1 MRLLNKSL
9 TESVYN
15 ALNEGERY
23 VIKYW
28 ESEADRDEGFSE
40 TEYITADDLEDAI
53 AQTREMYYDNDWAS
67 CELGDEDDEE
77 VSGPLFGIYPEDKKV
92 TEERFGRAKVNES
105 VTVTAG
111 STYVTVDET
120 GVMVDDNGTTVTVN
134 GGATVNIENNEL
146 VPEVPMGD
154 MGAEAPLEP
163 VEGEVPVENEEPTE
177 EVPAEDG
184 EEVIE
189 PSEELLEPE
198 EEDELKE
205 NAGDPN
211 STVEIYK
218 NPEFDYSIKDIT
230 ELDNVDVGDV
240 RSIDMFSILNGL
252 EERLQE
258 RYGTEN
264 WGLLNTFQTRQG
276 KHKKT
281 NESYA
286 SAILDISIPKNKR
299 LQELNTVLTVEVYGD
314 KALKECVV
322 KDARYNKRIER
333 FCGKTKDPVKFLE
346 GVMVDLVN
354 NRAKLKLTNYQPMK
368 EDVDHSNE
376 GIADEAYDIAEIINN
391 NADSRAQTND
401 KGDKILRRDDFDEEF
416 ALACKEVLGLS
427 DDDMDNFWSGDLLKN
442 RFKDHPYSGC
452 EDPWD
457 LEVTVRSI
465 LGYDGWDTIYED
477 DDENDYCEGDL
488 VSRNWDNEESMNE
501 DVEFMVG
508 KPYEDKGMNF
518 ADGKAIDKDV
528 KRQERHIK
536 QHKSLGKSTKKFK
549 VEKEPD
555 QKNTQGKKVEDLADT
570 VEPSKEGGKK
580 KKSPSKKKK
589 SVKESLEGNNAFWE
603 KGVKSGAKFPSDAGE
618 IEILDLDK
626 NSNYILGKRRSK
638 WSKDGKDDYVSYV
651 AAWNPELVGDK
662 ITWGQGHYFDSQDS
676 DNEKNARDYF
686 EKKKLGE
693 GVNEDAD
700 RIVLKPVENFDFT
713 DPYGDY
719 YSDDNGNLYKSVDNG
734 NELYIC
740 TKAGE
745 PLKDVNPEN
754 YILGDKALN
763 ENTESLRAE
772 IQPII
777 DKAKELGWNVDETGS
792 ELEFELSGDSG
803 FVIGQMYL
811 DLDDYKSVK
820 EVLRSLKSQAED
832 DSPYGYDEN
841 WNLYSEI
848 KDLFNK
854 KPIKEAKGLLDDEDT
869 PTESDVDENSEDL
882 VDIDD
887 SELEEG
893 ATEVAIF
900 HRRPASVDAMKKA
913 EANGITVNKSN
924 YKIIGTKEL
933 PKEQFEDFAK
943 HLSSGSYSWLK
954 DMYKADDSN
963 SGTFNCIEVKNMDDS
978 SMTLLVD
985 PNGYDYA
992 RYVAMKPENVEENP
1006 EDIEEEPIEEPEVAE

>member
-9 TESVYN
+9 TESVFS
-15 ALNEGERY
+15 ALTEGERY

-28 ESEADRDEGFSE
+28 ESEADRDDGFSE

-53 AQTREMYYDNDWAS
+53 AQTREMYYDNNWAS
-67 CELGDEDDEE
+67 CELGDGDDEE

-92 TEERFGRAKVNES
+92 TEERFGRAKKVNES

-163 VEGEVPVENEEPTE
+163 VDGELPMENEEPAEVEEPTE
-177 EVPAEDG
+177 AEG
-184 EEVIE
+184 EEEVIE
-189 PSEELLEPE
+189 PSEELIEPE
-198 EEDELKE
+198 EDEDDLEESAKLKE

-211 STVEIYK
+211 DTVEIFK
-218 NPEFDYSIKDIT
+218 NPEFDYSIKDVT

-354 NRAKLKLTNYQPMK
+354 NRAKLKLTNYQPMN
-368 EDVDHSNE
+368 EDVKE
-376 GIADEAYDIAEIINN
+376 LKEEVADEAYELAEYIEN
-391 NADSRAQTND
+391 RCG
-401 KGDKILRRDDFDEEF
+401 GDMQEGVNGESILRRDDFDKLFIEGIKKI
-416 ALACKEVLGLS
+416 AGLNDKEIDAYFNYELGKPVCGE
-427 DDDMDNFWSGDLLKN
+427 DDA
-442 RFKDHPYSGC
+442 
-452 EDPWD
+452 WD

-465 LGYDGWDTIYED
+465 MGYDGYETIYES
-477 DDENDYCEGDL
+477 DDERNADEGDL
-488 VSRNWDNEESMNE
+488 VKIVQVPVNESSDREKELKSIFKDLADSNEDVEDITDELRSLETNGVITSDEYDLIQDKWDEWLNE

-536 QHKSLGKSTKKFK
+536 QHKALGKATKKFK

-651 AAWNPELVGDK
+651 AAWNPELVDDK

-693 GVNEDAD
+693 GVNEDAE
-700 RIVLKPVENFDFT
+700 RVVLNPEKNFGYT
-713 DPYGDY
+713 DPYGVY
-719 YSDDNGNLYKSVDNG
+719 YKDDNGNLYKSVDNG

-745 PLKDVNPEN
+745 PLKDVDPSK
-754 YILGDKALN
+754 YILSDKALN
-763 ENTESLRAE
+763 ELT
-772 IQPII
+772 
-777 DKAKELGWNVDETGS
+777 
-792 ELEFELSGDSG
+792 
-803 FVIGQMYL
+803 
-811 DLDDYKSVK
+811 
-820 EVLRSLKSQAED
+820 
-832 DSPYGYDEN
+832 
-841 WNLYSEI
+841 
-848 KDLFNK
+848 
-854 KPIKEAKGLLDDEDT
+854 EAKGLLDDEDT
-869 PTESDVDENSEDL
+869 PAESDVEGDSEDL
-882 VDIDD
+882 VDVDD
-887 SELEEG
+887 ELEEG

-900 HRRPASVDAMKKA
+900 HRKPASVDAMKQA

-924 YKIIGTKEL
+924 YKVIGTKEL
-933 PKEQFEDFAK
+933 SGEEFDKFAK

-954 DMYKADDSN
+954 DMYKVEESN
-963 SGTFNCIEVKNMDDS
+963 SGTFNCIEVKNTDDS

-992 RYVAMKPENVEENP
+992 RYVAMKPENVEEKP
-1006 EDIEEEPIEEPEVAE
+1006 VDVEEEPIEEPEDKEVE

>member
-1 MRLLNKSL
+1 MRLINKSL
-9 TESVYN
+9 TESVFS
-15 ALNEGERY
+15 ALTEGERY

-28 ESEADRDEGFSE
+28 ESEADRDDGFSE

-53 AQTREMYYDNDWAS
+53 AQTREMYYDNNWAS
-67 CELGDEDDEE
+67 CELGEGDDEE

-92 TEERFGRAKVNES
+92 TEERFGRAKKVNESVSGDFYVCKRRISHPNLGTLVNKGQVVDFSKSSPKVTPEEIDKYYDKYTGDLYGLYRNGKLDSVYASEGDADEAAEEVEEWTDDEVEVKKVSQSELNES

-163 VEGEVPVENEEPTE
+163 VEGELPMENEESAEVE
-177 EVPAEDG
+177 EPAEAEG
-184 EEVIE
+184 EEEVIE
-189 PSEELLEPE
+189 PSEELIEPE
-198 EEDELKE
+198 EDEDDLEESAKLKE

-211 STVEIYK
+211 DTVEIFK
-218 NPEFDYSIKDIT
+218 NPEFDYSIKDVT

-286 SAILDISIPKNKR
+286 SAILDISIPKSKR

-354 NRAKLKLTNYQPMK
+354 NRAKLKLTNYQPMTEDTKTLK
-368 EDVDHSNE
+368 EEV
-376 GIADEAYDIAEIINN
+376 ADEAYEVAEYIENRCGGYMQEGTK
-391 NADSRAQTND
+391 DDES
-401 KGDKILRRDDFDEEF
+401 ILRREDFDTLFFEGVKKI
-416 ALACKEVLGLS
+416 AGLS
-427 DDDMDNFWSGDLLKN
+427 DEEIDAYFNGELGRDVCGEDDA
-442 RFKDHPYSGC
+442 
-452 EDPWD
+452 WD

-465 LGYDGWDTIYED
+465 MGYDGYETIYES
-477 DDENDYCEGDL
+477 DEERNADEGDL
-488 VSRNWDNEESMNE
+488 VYVRGPVNE

-518 ADGKAIDKDV
+518 ADGKAIEKDV

-536 QHKSLGKSTKKFK
+536 QHKALGKATKKFK

-589 SVKESLEGNNAFWE
+589 AIKESLEDNQSFWA
-603 KGVKSGAKFPSDAGE
+603 KGFKPGDRLKTSVGE
-618 IEILDLDK
+618 VEILELNQAGD
-626 NSNYILGKRRSK
+626 YILVNRGT
-638 WSKDGKDDYVSYV
+638 GYQPFV
-651 AAWNPELVGDK
+651 AAWCPCLDGDELY
-662 ITWGQGHYFDSQDS
+662 WGQGHYY
-676 DNEKNARDYF
+676 DNEEDAREYF
-686 EKKKLGE
+686 NKTKLGE
-693 GVNEDAD
+693 GVNEDAE
-700 RIVLKPVENFDFT
+700 RVVLNPEKNFGYT
-713 DPYGDY
+713 DPYGVY
-719 YSDDNGNLYKSVDNG
+719 YKDDNGNLYKSVDNG
-734 NELYIC
+734 NELYVC

-745 PLKDVNPEN
+745 PLKDVDPSK
-754 YILGDKALN
+754 YILSDKALN
-763 ENTESLRAE
+763 ELT
-772 IQPII
+772 
-777 DKAKELGWNVDETGS
+777 
-792 ELEFELSGDSG
+792 
-803 FVIGQMYL
+803 
-811 DLDDYKSVK
+811 
-820 EVLRSLKSQAED
+820 
-832 DSPYGYDEN
+832 
-841 WNLYSEI
+841 
-848 KDLFNK
+848 
-854 KPIKEAKGLLDDEDT
+854 EAKGLLDDEDT
-869 PTESDVDENSEDL
+869 PAESDVEGDSEDL
-882 VDIDD
+882 VDVDD
-887 SELEEG
+887 ELEEG

-900 HRRPASVDAMKKA
+900 HRKPASIDAMKQA

-924 YKIIGTKEL
+924 YKVIGTKEL
-933 PKEQFEDFAK
+933 SGEEFDDFAK

-954 DMYKADDSN
+954 DMYKAEESN
-963 SGTFNCIEVKNMDDS
+963 SGTFNCIEVKNTDDG

-992 RYVAMKPENVEENP
+992 RYVAMKPENVEEKP
-1006 EDIEEEPIEEPEVAE
+1006 VDVEEEPIEEPEEAE